1 TKSKIATAA
10 SNGSIVIWDIENG
23 RSKID
28 QKIDDHKRAVNR
40 ICFSPLQG
48 SSLLSASQDCTMKL
62 WDLRDL
68 ERAMN
73 TFQGRC
79 EGVRDVQ
86 FNSMN
91 QYEFAAAF
99 DNGTIQKW
107 DIRKPVVH
115 LRKYNAHI
123 GSVLSIDWSFDGR
136 IIASGG
142 RDKIIRIWD
151 MNSESRKPKDTIYTM
166 SGISYIRWRPNYPNE
181 IASCSSLTDV
191 RVFVWNVKRPYIASC
206 FFETHEEVPTGIL
219 WHDPDVLWSCSKDKY
234 FIQQYIKGSRRP
246 LDLLSKCGI
255 GWSVYDQLAF
265 TVDKS
270 NNNND
275 IIDDHRNIR
284 QPLNNQIKKMQ
295 RRISPGAIDSSN
307 EGYYKLQQKTGMA
320 HFKAFDYRAF
330 SYLAGNYMI
339 SSQNIWEACE
349 HNAKIAHVGF
359 NNRAG
364 FNNGAGF
371 NNNNNEA
378 GFNNGA
384 GLRNDNNVVCFINSI
399 LQVLVHLPNAERHL
413 ESTGNHQCYCS
424 PVCIFNELKRL
435 RIKLMESRQPVYAG
449 PFITYLTDIEPFA
462 EVNEQNDAFLYLC
475 GILQKVGECVNE
487 NMIAQHMYYDFW
499 TTLQKKITCQNCK
512 RETLSTESV
521 VTISAATKNSI
532 EECFDEYCESAE
544 LPGFKCSCNKF
555 TCNQEFTIKEEPNTL
570 IVQLK
575 RFGFSSSTK
584 QGYKIS
590 KRVEFGEGKNV
601 RYNLSAVLVHEGGTL
616 RKGHYYSYIKNRNN
630 EWYLY
635 NDRYVQRVPIN
646 SVLECK
652 PYVLFYT
659 KITPTFPASTPSSTS
674 KINDKRDRDEKT
686 NLYESNERIKTKST
700 SSTSSTNDKR
710 DKDEKTDLYE
720 SNERIKTKSPPP
732 TSKINDKRDKDEKTD
747 LYESNEMT
755 KTKSPSSTSKINDK
769 RDKYEKTTLYDS
781 NKMIKTK
788 SPSSTPK
795 INDKH
800 DRDEKTDL
808 YESNEMIKT
817 KSPSSASK
825 INDKRYKYEKTNLYD
840 SSEMIK
846 TKSPPPT
853 SKINDKRDRDE
864 KTTLYDS
871 SEKIKTKSPSSTSK
885 INDKRDKYEKTDLY

>member
-1 TKSKIATAA
+1 MTKIIPSWLTEVRPTTPNTNTMTSTWTLPNTDSLLNGSNHVDSVFNTSFTTGNGALSASPDQTRAVVVGREGRLLKILNVSDNEITEELKVRVENKFNSNDVKWGNNLTKSKIATAA

-349 HNAKIAHVGF
+349 HNAKIAH
-359 NNRAG
+359 
-364 FNNGAGF
+364 
-371 NNNNNEA
+371 
-378 GFNNGA
+378 
-384 GLRNDNNVVCFINSI
+384 
-399 LQVLVHLPNAERHL
+399 
-413 ESTGNHQCYCS
+413 
-424 PVCIFNELKRL
+424 
-435 RIKLMESRQPVYAG
+435 
-449 PFITYLTDIEPFA
+449 
-462 EVNEQNDAFLYLC
+462 DA
-475 GILQKVGECVNE
+475 QKFRT
-487 NMIAQHMYYDFW
+487 AQTW
-499 TTLQKKITCQNCK
+499 K
-512 RETLSTESV
+512 
-521 VTISAATKNSI
+521 
-532 EECFDEYCESAE
+532 
-544 LPGFKCSCNKF
+544 
-555 TCNQEFTIKEEPNTL
+555 
-570 IVQLK
+570 IVQLLLHK
-575 RFGFSSSTK
+575 RTDSIDNNSNNQNGVEEQQQHSNESNLANENSSNTNTPIEKTSERETGALDNPKKFTK
-584 QGYKIS
+584 LSEKDFICGPTIKINLTPLFDQEQIISQLLDYYSEQASIFNYSKDKIYILFILFVIQGDVQMCVTLVLVIGDRIKFNNE
-590 KRVEFGEGKNV
+590 RVEQWFF
-601 RYNLSAVLVHEGGTL
+601 
-616 RKGHYYSYIKNRNN
+616 SYIDETLDPLDIEDPTTMITAGCN
-630 EWYLY
+630 EIIKEGISVVYNKKVLY
-635 NDRYVQRVPIN
+635 RP
-646 SVLECK
+646 
-652 PYVLFYT
+652 
-659 KITPTFPASTPSSTS
+659 
-674 KINDKRDRDEKT
+674 
-686 NLYESNERIKTKST
+686 
-700 SSTSSTNDKR
+700 
-710 DKDEKTDLYE
+710 
-720 SNERIKTKSPPP
+720 
-732 TSKINDKRDKDEKTD
+732 
-747 LYESNEMT
+747 
-755 KTKSPSSTSKINDK
+755 
-769 RDKYEKTTLYDS
+769 
-781 NKMIKTK
+781 MIK
-788 SPSSTPK
+788 
-795 INDKH
+795 I
-800 DRDEKTDL
+800 EG
-808 YESNEMIKT
+808 ESKGIYFLAIKL
-817 KSPSSASK
+817 S
-825 INDKRYKYEKTNLYD
+825 
-840 SSEMIK
+840 
-846 TKSPPPT
+846 
-853 SKINDKRDRDE
+853 
-864 KTTLYDS
+864 
-871 SEKIKTKSPSSTSK
+871 
-885 INDKRDKYEKTDLY
+885 